1 MAFHR
6 SNGIKCTTTQTFVPR
21 STSYCMP
28 GTTSNMIAVPKFVH
42 KKEAIW
48 ACCKGLV
55 LEDRRSD
62 IVRSPRPELF

>member
-1 MAFHR
+1 MAFHS
-6 SNGIKCTTTQTFVPR
+6 SNGIKYIIAQTFVPR

-48 ACCKGLV
+48 ACCNGLL
-55 LEDRRSD
+55 LEDRKSD
-62 IVRSPRPELF
+62 IVRSHRPELS